1 MLVAVAKVMRER
13 AKTFREMAQ
22 NGLFFFRDFT
32 GYDEK
37 AAKKNLTAE
46 SVAPLRAVRD
56 KLSALDEWTA
66 AGAHEAV
73 NQTAT
78 ELGIGMG
85 KVAQPVRVAITGTAV
100 SPPIDVT
107 LEALGRATTLRRLDE
122 AMRYA
127 ANN

>member
-1 MLVAVAKVMRER
+1 M
-13 AKTFREMAQ
+13 
-22 NGLFFFRDFT
+22 
-32 GYDEK
+32 
-37 AAKKNLTAE
+37 
-46 SVAPLRAVRD
+46 
-56 KLSALDEWTA
+56 
-66 AGAHEAV
+66 

-107 LEALGRATTLRRLDE
+107 LEVLGRATTLRRLDD
-122 AMRYA
+122 ALRYA